1 MNRKHFGIF
10 VLAFLLVGMIAF
22 VNEVQKIQAADSP
35 PLTINANGS
44 ITPSTTLI
52 TTTDNI
58 TYTFTENITG
68 TTGAYNIIYVQRD
81 NIILDGAGHSL
92 EGGPNRRN
100 GLDLGYRN
108 NVTVRN
114 LNIINCS
121 DGIDLNADT
130 WLTIDNCTF
139 EGNYRAIFN
148 GYTDGPKNFTFTNN
162 KVIAPGRAR
171 DGVNFGSV
179 NDALI
184 AGNVFQHCGYGLVVY
199 GYENVTIKDNLIDD
213 CSWGI
218 WPLSAGYPNI
228 RVFNNTFTNNGCGI
242 CVTGGNHT
250 GLKVYHNYFISN
262 NEHARGEGAILQWD
276 DGYPSGGN
284 YWGGFV
290 SPDLYSGEFQ
300 NITGGDGIGDN
311 PFIIPL
317 PYNVKDRYPL
327 MLLGFSNVSQTPPT
341 SNVLPTDP
349 VEVNATVRHV
359 YPLSQVILN
368 CTYTNST
375 ATWTDIINMTNLKDD
390 IWQGNISSFPVGTNV
405 TYAIIAYDNIGN
417 SVSSEDQGY
426 TFEYPVIPEF
436 PSFLIL
442 PLFMIASLLAVI
454 VCKRKRSDLF
464 KGIEKEGF

>member
-1 MNRKHFGIF
+1 MSNKHFGIF
-10 VLAFLLVGMIAF
+10 VLAFLVVGMVAS
-22 VNEVQKIQAADSP
+22 VNQVQKVEAVDSP
-35 PLTINANGS
+35 TIWINANGS

-52 TTTDNI
+52 TSTDNVTYTLTDNI
-58 TYTFTENITG
+58 TG
-68 TTGAYNIIYVQRD
+68 TSGYEAINVQRD
-81 NIILDGAGHSL
+81 NIVLDGAGYTVKHA
-92 EGGPNRRN
+92 NRYN
-100 GLDLGYRN
+100 GINLGYRN
-108 NVTVRN
+108 NVTARN
-114 LNIINCS
+114 LRIIDCG
-121 DGIDLNADT
+121 DGIVLNANT
-130 WLTIDNCTF
+130 WLTIDNCTL

-179 NDALI
+179 NDAII

-199 GYENVTIKDNLIDD
+199 GYQNVTIKDNLIDD
-213 CSWGI
+213 CTWGV
-218 WPLSAGYPNI
+218 WPLSATNPSI
-228 RVFNNTFTNNGCGI
+228 DVFNNTLSNNGCGI

-250 GLKVYHNYFISN
+250 GLRVYHNRFFNN

-276 DGYPSGGN
+276 NDYPSGGN

-290 SPDLYSGEFQ
+290 SPDLYRGEFQ

-327 MLLGFSNVSQTPPT
+327 MLLGVSNVSQTPPM

-349 VEVNATVRHV
+349 VEVNATIRHV
-359 YPLSQVILN
+359 YPVTQVILN
-368 CTYTNST
+368 CTYTNTT
-375 ATWTDIINMTNLKDD
+375 ATWTSTTNMTNLEDD
-390 IWQGNISSFPVGTNV
+390 IWHGTIPSFPAGTNV

-426 TFEYPVIPEF
+426 TFEYPVVPEF
-436 PSFLIL
+436 PSFIVL
-442 PLFMIASLLAVI
+442 PLFIIATLLTVI

-464 KGIEKEGF
+464 KGMKKEGIAG